1 MKSGRWVVPALALA
15 YAGAAAL
22 YGWQAWSQGTPWI
35 FPDETLHA
43 RAAQSIA
50 GAGSASLG
58 PVSGVL
64 YSAVIS
70 PAWLFHDPV
79 TSYNVAKLIGALVMP
94 LAIVPAYLL
103 ARLYTGRLPAFAA
116 AVASVAIPG
125 MFYSSLLMQEA
136 VAYPYATLVLY
147 VLARGIA
154 RTSRPWLVA
163 AFVLGLLGPLIRP
176 ELVVLPIVVVLAVL
190 IWIWFGEWATRKRA
204 GWTAW
209 HWCAAV
215 AVFVAVLFALAAL
228 GAAVSVGWRVALQ
241 NPDDLV
247 RYAALALGPFAAGV
261 AILPVLAGPAV
272 LSRRSAFMPVFVAAV
287 TTFLV
292 YVAAKEAF
300 LASRP
305 AIYKTN
311 DLLGERNLVYLSP
324 LVFAATAIWAERRR
338 VNVWALG
345 GATAVLVGIF
355 AWIPYVWAEDSAP
368 HSPTVV
374 SISHIASG
382 LSHPTVRAALIVAT
396 VLAALVLLLRR
407 TIVLAA
413 AALVIVGWSLTGE
426 VNASNKSLDIG
437 QALVD
442 TQPTAARLDRP
453 RDRRRA
459 GGLRRP
465 GQAPHAGDP
474 LPRLLERLGRPARHP
489 RRRARLR
496 ADLQD
501 RRSRRA
507 DGRLSDPA
515 HADYVVSDEE
525 VEVASQRVPGQRV
538 QRAKR
543 WNLQRVDGPVR
554 VNAFEAGIWQDGWQ
568 EERSAYT
575 RFGPPAPS
583 HHVRV
588 GLSQKGWCGPDPH
601 SVALVRVV
609 ELARQRTTA
618 VRRVPLQ
625 ACHGGTGITVPV
637 PQPPFAVRTLVAPT
651 FVPADLDPSSV
662 DTRHLGARVTYR
674 YLP

>member
-1 MKSGRWVVPALALA
+1 MKAGRWVVPALALA

-22 YGWQAWSQGTPWI
+22 YGWQAWNQGTPWI

-79 TSYNVAKLIGALVMP
+79 TSYNVAKLIGALVMA

-103 ARLYTGRLPAFAA
+103 ARLYTGRVPAFGA
-116 AVASVAIPG
+116 AVAAVAIPG

-136 VAYPYATLVLY
+136 VAYPCAALVLY
-147 VLARGIA
+147 VLACGIA
-154 RTSRPWLVA
+154 RASRPWLVA
-163 AFVLGLLGPLIRP
+163 AFVLGLVGPLIRP

-204 GWTAW
+204 GWTTW
-209 HWCAAV
+209 HWCAAM

-247 RYAALALGPFAAGV
+247 RYAALALGPFAVGV

-272 LSRRSAFMPVFVAAV
+272 LSRRSAFMPVFVAGVAA
-287 TTFLV
+287 FLV
-292 YVAAKEAF
+292 YVGAKEAF
-300 LASRP
+300 LASRDG
-305 AIYKTN
+305 IYNTN
-311 DLLGERNLVYLSP
+311 DLLGERNLIYLSP

-345 GATAVLVGIF
+345 GATAVLVAIF
-355 AWIPYVWAEDSAP
+355 AAIPYVWTEGSAP

-374 SISHIASG
+374 SVSHIVSG
-382 LSHPTVRAALIVAT
+382 LSHPTVRAVLIVAT

-437 QALVD
+437 RALVD
-442 TQPTAARLDRP
+442 TQPRPLDWIDRATGGAPAVYVGQAKLRPPEILSLAFWNQSLDRLVTL
-453 RDRRRA
+453 
-459 GGLRRP
+459 GGEPVYGLIFETKIASAN
-465 GQAPHAGDP
+465 G
-474 LPRLLERLGRPARHP
+474 RLTDPAR
-489 RRRARLR
+489 
-496 ADLQD
+496 
-501 RRSRRA
+501 
-507 DGRLSDPA
+507 
-515 HADYVVSDEE
+515 ADYVVSDEE
-525 VEVASQRVPGQRV
+525 VGVVGQRV
-538 QRAKR
+538 ASRKR
-543 WNLQRVDGPVR
+543 WNLERVDGPVR
-554 VNAFEAGIWQDGWQ
+554 VNDFEAGIWQDGWM
-568 EERSAYT
+568 EESSAYT
-575 RFGPPAPS
+575 RFGPRRGPG
-583 HHVRV
+583 HVRV
-588 GLSQKGWCGPDPH
+588 DLSQKAGCGTAPYSHP
-601 SVALVRVV
+601 VVRVV
-609 ELARQRTTA
+609 ELARQRVTA
-618 VRRVPLQ
+618 VRRLTLK
-625 ACHGGTGITVPV
+625 ACHADSVTVPV
-637 PQPPFAVRTLVAPT
+637 PPPPFAVRTRIAPT
-651 FVPADLDPSSV
+651 FVPAELFPNST
-662 DTRHLGARVTYR
+662 DTRHLGAVVNYK